1 MQVDDLLNQLHTRGG
16 FELVNQSTTET
27 QARLMGRVH
36 RNAMGA
42 WLILVQNLLL
52 RSGQGWSVDIS
63 KQYFLRDGRVVY
75 AWRLIFQG
83 KELERA
89 MPDICQT
96 IINAPRAKSVIEEQP
111 LVGARANR
119 NAPNAKGKG
128 AQGVL
133 TAAVG
138 PMAVAQAQFL
148 AGGGGRVG

>member
-16 FELVNQSTTET
+16 FELVNQNLSET

-36 RNAMGA
+36 KNSMGS
-42 WLILVQNLLL
+42 WLILVQKLLQ
-52 RSGQGWSVDIS
+52 RSGQAWSVDIS
-63 KQYFLRDGRVVY
+63 RQYFLRDDRVVY

-83 KELERA
+83 KDLQA
-89 MPDICQT
+89 ALPDICQT
-96 IINAPRAKSVIEEQP
+96 IINAPRARTFVDEQP

-119 NAPNAKGKG
+119 NSPNAKGKG

-148 AGGGGRVG
+148 AGGGRTG